1 MSHNLMAGA
10 HSFCSHVA
18 TSSQTLMIL
27 GALKAH
33 DQRAF
38 NAPKIINFGED
49 LATGELFTSGQG
61 KSLMQSQDGA

>member
-1 MSHNLMAGA
+1 M
-10 HSFCSHVA
+10 V
-18 TSSQTLMIL
+18 L

-33 DQRAF
+33 DQRAS
-38 NAPKIINFGED
+38 NAPKTINFGED